1 MRKLLLYLLTLI
13 LTLPSWG
20 QEKLFNEAI
29 KRGRGWGNSYVL
41 VNEKNKYITIDQL
54 VTAARKGDN
63 VVFNY
68 TTKPISR
75 FGDVTEAI
83 STADFIPKEEYAS
96 YIYENLVSEFSKVPF
111 TDLSQE
117 GGVYLY
123 NPQKDKPNEVF
134 QLIENGCKWSG
145 AVSDGKIEGSGV
157 GFCEVLNGYILIRG
171 SFKAGI
177 PQGEFVIKHFKT
189 DLIQEF
195 KSDHVAVVTRSVGDF
210 REGLAPF
217 LSDGKYGFIDAHAR
231 VVISSTYDSVE
242 EGFKGGKAKVRKDK
256 EFWIDKVGKFIAYT
270 EHQKKLDY
278 EATEKKKREEAEA
291 RQREIEAQKERE
303 RQQRVQEENERY
315 RRQRAKELEA
325 GDEVVYRWGEGRG
338 LFGLFSYSERVTCFV
353 VRNDLRNQK
362 VLVRVQ
368 DIETSDGGYE
378 ITIFSSSGYKKVKE
392 GDLVWVDYHR
402 LSSDDEGWSY

>member
-1 MRKLLLYLLTLI
+1 MLTLI

-20 QEKLFNEAI
+20 QEKLFDEAI
-29 KRGRGWGNSYVL
+29 KRGRGWSNSYVL
-41 VNEKNKYITIDQL
+41 VNAKNKHITVDQL

-63 VVFNY
+63 VVFSY
-68 TTKPISR
+68 TTQTISR
-75 FGDVTEAI
+75 FGDLTEAI

-111 TDLSQE
+111 ADLSQE

-210 REGLAPF
+210 SEGLAPF

-231 VVISSTYDSVE
+231 VVISPTYDSVE

-278 EATEKKKREEAEA
+278 EAAEKKKREEAEA

-315 RRQRAKELEA
+315 RRQRAKELEP
-325 GDEVVYRWGEGRG
+325 GDEITYSASGRDR
-338 LFGLFSYSERVTCFV
+338 LLGLFSYSTRVTCFV
-353 VRNDLRNQK
+353 MRNDVRNRK

-378 ITIFSSSGYKKVKE
+378 VTIYTGLGYKKVKE
-392 GDLVWVDYHR
+392 GDLVWLDHDR
-402 LSSDDEGWSY
+402 IIDKEEWSY